1 MPTSTDPIRTV
12 AVLGAGTM
20 GQGIAQV
27 CAAAGLVTRVFDAAT
42 GKAEQA
48 IASIGGQLDRLVGK
62 GKLTEDK
69 RAAALG
75 ALSPATTLAGA
86 CQDVDLVIES
96 APESMDLKAKILAE
110 VVDKAPSGALLGSNT
125 SSLSL
130 TELGTRVGAADRTLG
145 LHFFNPPP
153 VMELLEIVRGIG
165 TSNEAIDRALAFA
178 AAVGKT
184 AIVVRDFPG
193 FATSRLGVVLG
204 AEAMRM
210 LESGVA
216 SAVDIDRAMEL
227 GYRHP
232 MGPLKLTDLVGLDVR
247 LAILDHLHKEL
258 GEQFRA
264 PALLRQ
270 MVRAGK
276 LGKKTGE
283 GFYVWKEGTPQPPAA
298 R

>member
-1 MPTSTDPIRTV
+1 MDSSDSIRTV

-27 CAAAGLVTRVFDAAT
+27 CAAAGLATRVFDAAT

-69 RAAALG
+69 RGAALA
-75 ALSPATTLAGA
+75 ALSPSASLASA
-86 CQDVDLVIES
+86 CQGVDLVIES
-96 APESMDLKAKILAE
+96 APENMELKAKILAE
-110 VVDKAPSGALLGSNT
+110 VIEKSPSHALIGSNT

-130 TELGTRVGAADRTLG
+130 TELGTRIAAAERTVG

-165 TSNEAIDRALAFA
+165 TSDATVGRALGFA

-184 AIVVRDFPG
+184 PIVVRDFPG
-193 FATSRLGVVLG
+193 FATSRLGVILG
-204 AEAMRM
+204 AEAIRM

-264 PALLRQ
+264 PPLLRQ

-283 GFYVWKEGTPQPPAA
+283 GFYVWRDGTPLPPAT

>member
-1 MPTSTDPIRTV
+1 MTDSIRTV

-27 CAAAGLVTRVFDAAT
+27 CAAAGFATRVFDAAA

-48 IASIGGQLDRLVGK
+48 ITSIGAQLDRLVGK
-62 GKLTEDK
+62 GKLTEAK
-69 RAAALG
+69 REAALE
-75 ALSPATTLAGA
+75 ALSPAATLTAA
-86 CQDVDLVIES
+86 CHEVDLIIES
-96 APESMDLKAKILAE
+96 APENMELKTKILAE
-110 VVDKAPSGALLGSNT
+110 VVEHAPAGALIGSNT

-130 TELGTRVGAADRTLG
+130 TELGTRIGAADRTVG

-165 TSNEAIDRALAFA
+165 TSEATVQRALVFA
-178 AAVGKT
+178 ASIGKT
-184 AIVVRDFPG
+184 PIVVRDFPG
-193 FATSRLGVVLG
+193 FATSRLGVILG
-204 AEAMRM
+204 AEAIRM
-210 LESGVA
+210 LEGGVA

-247 LAILDHLHKEL
+247 LAILDHLFKEV

-264 PALLRQ
+264 PPLLRQ

-283 GFYVWKEGTPQPPAA
+283 GFYVWKDGVAVA
-298 R
+298 KA